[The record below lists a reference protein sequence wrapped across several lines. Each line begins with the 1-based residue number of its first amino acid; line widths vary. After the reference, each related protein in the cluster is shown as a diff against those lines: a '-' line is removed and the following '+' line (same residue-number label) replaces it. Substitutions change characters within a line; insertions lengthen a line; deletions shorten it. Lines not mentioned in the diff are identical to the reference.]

1 VPSSGLP
8 QAVEQLRAGN
18 AGPLRHWLD
27 GSAPAPLHEWQDA
40 WYRTF
45 TIVGGLR
52 EQPRT
57 RQGDRI
63 EAWLLFHQSMI
74 VTGGAPRV
82 VDDVVAL
89 RADMRA
95 ALADG
100 PTRTSHRARFLAWID
115 AVLDGR
121 VERTLARN
129 VIGLARHY
137 TDLPVDEMSG
147 WIEPMHGEVTAANRP
162 LLEWLRELLV
172 DDRRHRVLLDEGLAS
187 PSRPRRELSEALLR
201 LTP

>member
-1 VPSSGLP
+1 VASSGLHE
-8 QAVEQLRAGN
+8 AVEQLRAGN
-18 AGPLRHWLD
+18 AGPLLHWLEGYD
-27 GSAPAPLHEWQDA
+27 PAPLHEWQGA

-57 RQGDRI
+57 RQADRV
-63 EAWLLFHQSMI
+63 EEWVLWHRVMMM
-74 VTGGAPRV
+74 TGGAPREI
-82 VDDVVAL
+82 VDAAAL

-95 ALADG
+95 ALAAA
-100 PTRTSHRARFLAWID
+100 PTRTSHRARFLGWID
-115 AVLDGR
+115 AVLAGR

-147 WIEPMHGEVTAANRP
+147 WLEPMHGEVTAANRP
-162 LLEWLRELLV
+162 LLEWLRDFMV
-172 DDRRHRVLLDEGLAS
+172 DDGRHCVLLKDGLAS
-187 PSRPRRELSEALLR
+187 PSLPRRELSETLL
-201 LTP
+201 LLAP